1 MSATFDGGLP
11 PSAPRGEAGG
21 ALAALRTEASRRW
34 QAMAPRERTG
44 VTLALAVLGLYL
56 LWLLALAPAWRTT
69 REVPVR
75 LAQADEELRQMR
87 RLAEEAQALRALPAV
102 RPEQSEAALRA
113 ATARLGNG
121 ATLGARQGERIGVTF
136 KGVDAAAL
144 AAWLVEVRN
153 AARARV
159 VEVQLRRNG
168 AAYDGSAAL
177 VLATSP

>member
-11 PSAPRGEAGG
+11 PPRPGAAPRAGLG
-21 ALAALRTEASRRW
+21 ALRAELAQRW
-34 QAMAPRERTG
+34 QALAPRERLG
-44 VTLALAVLGLYL
+44 VALALAVIGLYL
-56 LWLLALAPAWRTT
+56 LWLLALAPAWRTH
-69 REVPVR
+69 REVPAR

-87 RLAEEAQALRALPAV
+87 RLADEAQALRALPAV

-113 ATARLGNG
+113 ATARLGAG

-159 VEVQLRRNG
+159 VEAQLRRSG
-168 AAYDGSAAL
+168 TAYDGSATL